1 MILNPTA
8 KRKMQLDFLFFSID
22 KIEKKV
28 YNSKSEGNGVFRHY
42 VGCIV
47 RIFVF
52 RRKFNMIK
60 AKASLMRKPH

>member
-1 MILNPTA
+1 
-8 KRKMQLDFLFFSID
+8 MQLDFFSISID
-22 KIEKKV
+22 NFKKKV
-28 YNSKSEGNGVFRHY
+28 YNIKSEGNGVFRHY

>member
-28 YNSKSEGNGVFRHY
+28 YNSKSEGNGVFRHF
-42 VGCIV
+42 VGIIV
-47 RIFVF
+47 RIFVLK
-52 RRKFNMIK
+52 RNFNMIK
-60 AKASLMRKPH
+60 ARASLMRKSH

>member
-28 YNSKSEGNGVFRHY
+28 YNSKSEGNGVFRHF
-42 VGCIV
+42 VGIIV
-47 RIFVF
+47 RIFILKRNF
-52 RRKFNMIK
+52 I
-60 AKASLMRKPH
+60 